1 MSKVLKRE
9 NVDERLTWDLTPIFK
24 TDEEWEKEYENL
36 KNEISKIREYEDIM
50 LNSANELKET
60 LKLSEEL
67 EKRISKLY
75 VYAHLKSDEDTTNSK
90 YQSFN
95 SKAMNLY
102 SEYSSYSTFI
112 PIKLLEADE
121 NKLKQYL
128 EEKGLEEYKFD
139 IEKLLHSKKHT
150 LSQKEEELLA
160 NLSQLISNP
169 SKTFSLLN
177 NADLKFDDVLNE
189 KGEKLPLTHS
199 LYGVYMD
206 SEDRT
211 LRKNSYNSMYKSYKS
226 FRNTFASTLEGSTRA
241 HVIKAKLKKY
251 SSARQA
257 ALSANF
263 IDEKV
268 YDSLVEAVNERL
280 PLLHRYMEL
289 RKKALKVDELH
300 MYDMGVSLVEN
311 VDLKYSIEEAKEI
324 VFEALKPMGED
335 YLSILKKSFDE
346 RWIDFVA
353 NEGKRSGAYS
363 SGTYGTNP
371 YILISWQNT
380 MDNLYT
386 LVHELGH
393 SIHSYYTR
401 NNQSYIY
408 GNYTIFLAEVA
419 SITNEM
425 LLTDYLLK
433 KYENDKNIKAYL
445 LCNYLDRVR
454 ATLYRQTQFAEYEA
468 EIHKMMEKDIPLTAD
483 VLSKKY
489 YEINEKYYGK
499 VVTFDENIS
508 YEWARIPHFYYNF
521 YVYQYATGI
530 SAAAAFSKKIL
541 EEGKEAVDKYIE
553 YLKSGSSDYSLNI
566 LKKAGVDMST
576 NKPVFDALDNF
587 ETRLI
592 ELEKLLEGK

>member
-36 KNEISKIREYEDIM
+36 KNEISKIREYEEIM

-60 LKLSEEL
+60 LNLSEEL